1 MNERNTSQTQYWIN
15 TRNDD
20 RERLRPGTDVT
31 TWLGSVRGAAIKDK
45 SIQFTALFHRLTPEM
60 FRRSFDAI
68 NPKAATGADSVK
80 YNDYKK
86 NLEENLR
93 KYIPKADGRLRP
105 LGIAALEDKIVQRA
119 MAEIMATIYETDFSE
134 YSYGFRPNRG
144 CHDALDEL
152 YISITNRKVN

>member
-1 MNERNTSQTQYWIN
+1 
-15 TRNDD
+15 
-20 RERLRPGTDVT
+20 
-31 TWLGSVRGAAIKDK
+31 
-45 SIQFTALFHRLTPEM
+45 M

-68 NPKAATGADSVK
+68 NPKAASGADGVK

-86 NLEENLR
+86 NLEENLRDLKDRARRGAYRPTPSRR

-119 MAEIMATIYETDFSE
+119 VAEIMASIYETDFSE

-144 CHDALDEL
+144 GHDALDEL